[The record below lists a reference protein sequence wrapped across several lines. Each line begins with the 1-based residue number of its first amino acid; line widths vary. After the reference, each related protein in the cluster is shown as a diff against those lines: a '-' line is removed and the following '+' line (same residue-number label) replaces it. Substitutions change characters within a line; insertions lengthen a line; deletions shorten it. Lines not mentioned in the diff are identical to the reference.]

1 MRTNQTNS
9 SDLMSKISIYNF
21 NANKLNK
28 PVFISASIVIAIL
41 VLVTVLFPTLM
52 QQFFTDLQKNV
63 IDTAGWFYVLSVAG
77 IFVAVV
83 YLCVSRHGAIKLGPD
98 HAQADY
104 TQLTWLAMLFSAGMG
119 IGLMFFGVAEPVM
132 HYVAPPTADPNS
144 IAATREA
151 LKMTFFHWGLHGWA
165 IYAVVAL
172 ILAYFSFRHN
182 LPLTLRSAFHPL
194 IGDKIYTWRGDII
207 DAFAVISTI
216 FGVTTSLGFG
226 VMQINSGLNYLFDV
240 EVSQTVQLLIVVFII
255 ALALIS
261 VCSGLDKGIKR
272 LSQINMIMA
281 VGLLMFVLIA
291 GPSLFLLQALVQNTG
306 AYLSDL
312 VHNTFNLFAYQK
324 TDWLGGWT
332 IFYWAWWL
340 SWSPF
345 VGMFIARISRGR
357 TIREFLIGVLF
368 IPSGFTFAW
377 MTFFGNS
384 AIDLI
389 HVHGVTDLADA
400 VAKDSSIAL
409 FAFLELLPFSQVVSF
424 IALVMVIIFFVTS
437 CDSGA
442 MVVDMLASYGENNTP
457 LWQRFYWTLGIGIV
471 ATILLLN
478 GGLAALQT
486 MSIVSAL
493 PFTVVLIIAIYGMF
507 TALNIESTKQQ
518 SMNLAMTQQPTGQTN
533 NWKQRLATIVHF
545 PSKSVVLTF
554 LSRNVAPAIK
564 QVADELNTNQIA
576 TEVII
581 ESERVI
587 LTVSHV
593 DQPDFIY
600 AVRART
606 HIQPD
611 LLEDANEEDD
621 EQMYYR
627 AEVHLAEGGQD
638 YDIMSWPEAAIINDV
653 VEQYQKHVHFLHLLK

>member
-1 MRTNQTNS
+1 MIKVSKNS
-9 SDLMSKISIYNF
+9 F
-21 NANKLNK
+21 NANKLNRG
-28 PVFISASIVIAIL
+28 VFFSASAVIFM
-41 VLVTVLFPTLM
+41 LVTITVMFPTDMEAL
-52 QQFFTDLQKNV
+52 FSNVQKTL

-77 IFVAVV
+77 ILVAVV
-83 YLCVSRHGAIKLGPD
+83 YLCVSRHGHIKLGPD

-104 TQLTWLAMLFSAGMG
+104 SQLTWLAMLFSAGMG

-132 HYVAPPTADPNS
+132 HYVAPPTADPYS
-144 IAATREA
+144 VEATREA

-207 DAFAVISTI
+207 DSFAVISTI

-226 VMQINSGLNYLFDV
+226 VMQINSGLNYLFGI
-240 EVSQTVQLLIVVFII
+240 EVSQTVQLFII
-255 ALALIS
+255 IFIICLALVS

-272 LSQINMIMA
+272 LSQLNMIMA
-281 VGLLMFVLIA
+281 VALLLFVLVA

-306 AYLSDL
+306 AYLSDI

-357 TIREFLIGVLF
+357 TIREFLIGVLL

-377 MTFFGNS
+377 MTIFGNS

-389 HVHGVTDLADA
+389 HVQGMTDLADA
-400 VAKDSSIAL
+400 VAADSSIAL
-409 FAFLELLPFSQVVSF
+409 FAFLEHLPFSQIVSF
-424 IALVMVIIFFVTS
+424 IGLVMVIIFFVTS

-442 MVVDMLASYGENNTP
+442 MVVDMLASHGENNTP
-457 LWQRFYWTLGIGIV
+457 LWQRFYWTVGIGVV

-507 TALNIESTKQQ
+507 TALSIESTKQQ
-518 SMNLAMTQQPTGQTN
+518 SMNLAVMQSPSIKSDD
-533 NWKQRLATIVHF
+533 WRQRLAIIVNF
-545 PSKSVVLTF
+545 PSKSKVLQF
-554 LSRNVAPAIK
+554 LAHNVGPALTK
-564 QVADELNTNQIA
+564 VANELNNNQIA
-576 TEVII
+576 TDVLLDDDRI
-581 ESERVI
+581 I

-611 LLEDANEEDD
+611 LLEDASDQDE

-638 YDIMSWPEAAIINDV
+638 YDIMSWPETAIINDV

>member
-1 MRTNQTNS
+1 MIKVSKNS
-9 SDLMSKISIYNF
+9 F
-21 NANKLNK
+21 NANKLNRG
-28 PVFISASIVIAIL
+28 VFFSASAVIFM
-41 VLVTVLFPTLM
+41 LVTITVMFPADMEALFSDVQKTL
-52 QQFFTDLQKNV
+52 

-77 IFVAVV
+77 ILVAVV
-83 YLCVSRHGAIKLGPD
+83 YLCVSRHGHIKLGPD

-104 TQLTWLAMLFSAGMG
+104 SQLTWLAMLFSAGMG

-132 HYVAPPTADPNS
+132 HYVAPPTADPYS
-144 IAATREA
+144 VEATREA

-207 DAFAVISTI
+207 DSFAVISTI

-226 VMQINSGLNYLFDV
+226 VMQINSGLNYLFGI
-240 EVSQTVQLLIVVFII
+240 EVSQTVQLFII
-255 ALALIS
+255 IFIICLALVS

-272 LSQINMIMA
+272 LSQLNMIMA
-281 VGLLMFVLIA
+281 VALLLFVLVA

-306 AYLSDL
+306 AYLSDI

-357 TIREFLIGVLF
+357 TIREFLIGVLL

-377 MTFFGNS
+377 MTIFGNS

-389 HVHGVTDLADA
+389 HVQGMTDLADA
-400 VAKDSSIAL
+400 VAADSSIAL
-409 FAFLELLPFSQVVSF
+409 FAFLEHLPFSQIISF
-424 IALVMVIIFFVTS
+424 IGLVMVIIFFVTS

-442 MVVDMLASYGENNTP
+442 MVVDMLASHGENNTP
-457 LWQRFYWTLGIGIV
+457 LWQRFYWTVGIGVV

-507 TALNIESTKQQ
+507 TALSIESTKQQ
-518 SMNLAMTQQPTGQTN
+518 SMNLAVMQSPSIKSDD
-533 NWKQRLATIVHF
+533 WRQRLAIIVNF
-545 PSKSVVLTF
+545 PSKSKVLQF
-554 LSRNVAPAIK
+554 LAHNVGPALTK
-564 QVADELNTNQIA
+564 VANELNNNQIA
-576 TEVII
+576 TDVLLDDDRI
-581 ESERVI
+581 I

-611 LLEDANEEDD
+611 LLEDASDQDE

-638 YDIMSWPEAAIINDV
+638 YDIMSWPETAIINDV

>member
-1 MRTNQTNS
+1 MCSNELMIKVSKNS
-9 SDLMSKISIYNF
+9 F
-21 NANKLNK
+21 NANKLNRG
-28 PVFISASIVIAIL
+28 VFFSASAVIFM
-41 VLVTVLFPTLM
+41 LVTITVMFPADMEALFSDVQKTL
-52 QQFFTDLQKNV
+52 

-77 IFVAVV
+77 ILVAVV
-83 YLCVSRHGAIKLGPD
+83 YLCVSRHGHIKLGPD

-104 TQLTWLAMLFSAGMG
+104 SQLTWLAMLFSAGMG

-132 HYVAPPTADPNS
+132 HYVAPPTADPYS
-144 IAATREA
+144 VEATREA

-207 DAFAVISTI
+207 DSFAVISTI

-226 VMQINSGLNYLFDV
+226 VMQINSGLNYLFGI
-240 EVSQTVQLLIVVFII
+240 EVSQTVQLFII
-255 ALALIS
+255 IFIICLALVS

-272 LSQINMIMA
+272 LSQLNMIMA
-281 VGLLMFVLIA
+281 VALLLFVLVA

-306 AYLSDL
+306 AYLSDI

-357 TIREFLIGVLF
+357 TIREFLIGVLL

-377 MTFFGNS
+377 MTIFGNS

-389 HVHGVTDLADA
+389 HVQGMTDLADA
-400 VAKDSSIAL
+400 VAADSSIAL
-409 FAFLELLPFSQVVSF
+409 FAFLAHLPFSQIISF
-424 IALVMVIIFFVTS
+424 IGLVMVIIFFVTS

-442 MVVDMLASYGENNTP
+442 MVVDMLASHGENNTP
-457 LWQRFYWTLGIGIV
+457 LWQRFYWTVGIGIV

-507 TALNIESTKQQ
+507 TALSIESTKQQ
-518 SMNLAMTQQPTGQTN
+518 SMNLAVMQSPSIKSDD
-533 NWKQRLATIVHF
+533 WRQRLAIIVNF
-545 PSKSVVLTF
+545 PSKSKVLQF
-554 LSRNVAPAIK
+554 LAHNVGPALTK
-564 QVADELNTNQIA
+564 VANELNNNQIA
-576 TEVII
+576 TDVLLDDDRI
-581 ESERVI
+581 I

-611 LLEDANEEDD
+611 LLEDASDQDE

-638 YDIMSWPEAAIINDV
+638 YDIMSWPETAIINDV

>member
-1 MRTNQTNS
+1 MIKVSKNS
-9 SDLMSKISIYNF
+9 F
-21 NANKLNK
+21 NANKLNRG
-28 PVFISASIVIAIL
+28 VFFSASAVIFM
-41 VLVTVLFPTLM
+41 LVTITVMFPTDMEAL
-52 QQFFTDLQKNV
+52 FSNVQKTL

-77 IFVAVV
+77 ILVAVV
-83 YLCVSRHGAIKLGPD
+83 YLCVSRHGHIKLGPD

-104 TQLTWLAMLFSAGMG
+104 SQLTWLAMLFSAGMG

-132 HYVAPPTADPNS
+132 HYVAPPTADPYS
-144 IAATREA
+144 VEATREA

-207 DAFAVISTI
+207 DSFAVISTI

-226 VMQINSGLNYLFDV
+226 VMQINSGLNYLFGI
-240 EVSQTVQLLIVVFII
+240 EVSQTVQLFILIFII
-255 ALALIS
+255 CLALVS

-272 LSQINMIMA
+272 LSQLNMIMA
-281 VGLLMFVLIA
+281 VALLVFVLVA

-306 AYLSDL
+306 AYLSDI

-357 TIREFLIGVLF
+357 TIREFLIGVLL

-377 MTFFGNS
+377 MTIFGNS

-389 HVHGVTDLADA
+389 HVQGMTDLADA
-400 VAKDSSIAL
+400 VAADSSIAL
-409 FAFLELLPFSQVVSF
+409 FAFLEHLPFSQIISF
-424 IALVMVIIFFVTS
+424 IGLVMVIIFFVTS

-442 MVVDMLASYGENNTP
+442 MVVDMLASHGENNTP
-457 LWQRFYWTLGIGIV
+457 LWQRFYWTVGIGVV

-507 TALNIESTKQQ
+507 TALSIESTKQQ
-518 SMNLAMTQQPTGQTN
+518 SMNLAVMQSPSIKSDD
-533 NWKQRLATIVHF
+533 WRQRLAIIVNF
-545 PSKSVVLTF
+545 PSKSKVLQF
-554 LSRNVAPAIK
+554 LAHNVGPALTK
-564 QVADELNTNQIA
+564 VANELNNNQIA
-576 TEVII
+576 TDVLLDDDRI
-581 ESERVI
+581 I

-611 LLEDANEEDD
+611 LLEDASDQDE

-638 YDIMSWPEAAIINDV
+638 YDIMSWPETAIINDV

>member
-1 MRTNQTNS
+1 
-9 SDLMSKISIYNF
+9 
-21 NANKLNK
+21 
-28 PVFISASIVIAIL
+28 
-41 VLVTVLFPTLM
+41 
-52 QQFFTDLQKNV
+52 
-63 IDTAGWFYVLSVAG
+63 
-77 IFVAVV
+77 
-83 YLCVSRHGAIKLGPD
+83 
-98 HAQADY
+98 
-104 TQLTWLAMLFSAGMG
+104 
-119 IGLMFFGVAEPVM
+119 
-132 HYVAPPTADPNS
+132 
-144 IAATREA
+144 
-151 LKMTFFHWGLHGWA
+151 
-165 IYAVVAL
+165 
-172 ILAYFSFRHN
+172 
-182 LPLTLRSAFHPL
+182 
-194 IGDKIYTWRGDII
+194 
-207 DAFAVISTI
+207 
-216 FGVTTSLGFG
+216 
-226 VMQINSGLNYLFDV
+226 MQINSGLNYLFGI
-240 EVSQTVQLLIVVFII
+240 EVSQTVQLFII
-255 ALALIS
+255 IFIICLALVS

-272 LSQINMIMA
+272 LSQLNMIMA
-281 VGLLMFVLIA
+281 VALLLFVLVA

-306 AYLSDL
+306 AYLSDI

-357 TIREFLIGVLF
+357 TIREFLIGVLL

-377 MTFFGNS
+377 MTIFGNS

-389 HVHGVTDLADA
+389 HVQGMTDLADA
-400 VAKDSSIAL
+400 VAADTSIAL
-409 FAFLELLPFSQVVSF
+409 FAFLAHLPFSQIISF
-424 IALVMVIIFFVTS
+424 IGLVMVIIFFVTS

-442 MVVDMLASYGENNTP
+442 MVVDMLASHGENNTP
-457 LWQRFYWTLGIGIV
+457 LWQRFYWTVGIGVV

-507 TALNIESTKQQ
+507 TALSIESTKQQ
-518 SMNLAMTQQPTGQTN
+518 SMNLAVMQSPSIKSDD
-533 NWKQRLATIVHF
+533 WRQRLAIIVNF
-545 PSKSVVLTF
+545 PSKSKVLQF
-554 LSRNVAPAIK
+554 LAHNVGPALTK
-564 QVADELNTNQIA
+564 VANELNNNQIA
-576 TEVII
+576 TDVLLDDDRI
-581 ESERVI
+581 I

-611 LLEDANEEDD
+611 LLEDASDQDE

-638 YDIMSWPEAAIINDV
+638 YDIMSWPETAIINDV

>member
-1 MRTNQTNS
+1 MI
-9 SDLMSKISIYNF
+9 KIPAINF
-21 NANKLNK
+21 NANKLN
-28 PVFISASIVIAIL
+28 PGVFVSASLVILLL
-41 VLVTVLFPTLM
+41 VGITVLFPEYMETLFSEV
-52 QQFFTDLQKNV
+52 QQTLIN
-63 IDTAGWFYVLSVAG
+63 TAGWFYVLSVAG
-77 IFVAVV
+77 ILVAVV
-83 YLCVSRHGAIKLGPD
+83 YLCASRHGHIKLGPD
-98 HAQADY
+98 HAEADY
-104 TQLTWLAMLFSAGMG
+104 SQLSWLAMLFSAGMG

-132 HYVAPPTADPNS
+132 HYVAPPTADPYS
-144 IAATREA
+144 VEATREA

-182 LPLTLRSAFHPL
+182 LPLTLRSALHPL

-240 EVSQTVQLLIVVFII
+240 EVNQNVQLMIIVFII
-255 ALALIS
+255 AMALIS

-272 LSQINMIMA
+272 LSQLNMIMA
-281 VGLLMFVLIA
+281 VGLLLFVLIA

-306 AYLSDL
+306 AYLSDI

-340 SWSPF
+340 AWSPF

-357 TIREFLIGVLF
+357 TIREFLIGVLL

-389 HVHGVTDLADA
+389 HVQGVTQLADT
-400 VAKDSSIAL
+400 VAADSSLAL
-409 FAFLELLPFSQVVSF
+409 FAFLENLPMTQVISF
-424 IALVMVIIFFVTS
+424 IGLIMVIIFFVTS

-442 MVVDMLASYGENNTP
+442 MVVDMLSSYGENNTP
-457 LWQRFYWTLGIGIV
+457 LWQRFYWTLGIGVV

-478 GGLAALQT
+478 GGLSALQT

-493 PFTVVLIIAIYGMF
+493 PFTVVLIVAIYGMF
-507 TALNIESTKQQ
+507 TALRIESTKQQ
-518 SMNLAMTQQPTGQTN
+518 SMSIGMQSPTTN
-533 NWKQRLATIVHF
+533 FGDWRERLATIVDF
-545 PSKSVVLTF
+545 PSKTKVLSF
-554 LSRNVAPAIK
+554 LVKNVAPALK
-564 QVADELNTNQIA
+564 QVSKELNNNQIA
-576 TEVII
+576 TAVTTETD
-581 ESERVI
+581 RVV

-606 HIQPD
+606 HLQPD
-611 LLEDANEEDD
+611 LLEEGCEQDEE
-621 EQMYYR
+621 QSYYR

-638 YDIMSWPEAAIINDV
+638 YDIMSWSEDCIINDV

>member
-1 MRTNQTNS
+1 MIKVSKNS
-9 SDLMSKISIYNF
+9 F
-21 NANKLNK
+21 NSNKLNRG
-28 PVFISASIVIAIL
+28 VFFSASAVIFM
-41 VLVTVLFPTLM
+41 LVTITVMFPTDMEAL
-52 QQFFTDLQKNV
+52 FSDVQKTL

-77 IFVAVV
+77 ILVAVV
-83 YLCVSRHGAIKLGPD
+83 YLCVSRHGHIKLGPD

-104 TQLTWLAMLFSAGMG
+104 SQLTWLAMLFSAGMG

-132 HYVAPPTADPNS
+132 HYVAPPTADPYS
-144 IAATREA
+144 VEATREA

-207 DAFAVISTI
+207 DSFAVISTI

-226 VMQINSGLNYLFDV
+226 VMQINSGLNYLFGI
-240 EVSQTVQLLIVVFII
+240 EVSQTVQLFII
-255 ALALIS
+255 IFIICLALVS

-272 LSQINMIMA
+272 LSQLNMIMA
-281 VGLLMFVLIA
+281 VALLLFVLVA

-306 AYLSDL
+306 AYLSDI

-357 TIREFLIGVLF
+357 TIREFLIGVLL

-377 MTFFGNS
+377 MTIFGNS

-389 HVHGVTDLADA
+389 HVQGMTDLADA
-400 VAKDSSIAL
+400 VAADSSIAL
-409 FAFLELLPFSQVVSF
+409 FAFLEHLPFSQIISF
-424 IALVMVIIFFVTS
+424 IGLVMVIIFFVTS

-442 MVVDMLASYGENNTP
+442 MVVDMLASHGENNTP
-457 LWQRFYWTLGIGIV
+457 LWQRFYWTVGIGVV

-507 TALNIESTKQQ
+507 TALSIESTKQQ
-518 SMNLAMTQQPTGQTN
+518 SMNLAVMQSPSIKSDD
-533 NWKQRLATIVHF
+533 WRQRLAIIVNF
-545 PSKSVVLTF
+545 PSKSKVLQF
-554 LSRNVAPAIK
+554 LAHNVGPALTK
-564 QVADELNTNQIA
+564 VANELNNNQIA
-576 TEVII
+576 TDVLLDDDRI
-581 ESERVI
+581 I

-611 LLEDANEEDD
+611 LLEDASDQDE

-638 YDIMSWPEAAIINDV
+638 YDIMSWPETAIINDV

>member
-1 MRTNQTNS
+1 
-9 SDLMSKISIYNF
+9 
-21 NANKLNK
+21 
-28 PVFISASIVIAIL
+28 
-41 VLVTVLFPTLM
+41 
-52 QQFFTDLQKNV
+52 
-63 IDTAGWFYVLSVAG
+63 
-77 IFVAVV
+77 
-83 YLCVSRHGAIKLGPD
+83 
-98 HAQADY
+98 
-104 TQLTWLAMLFSAGMG
+104 MLFSAGMG

-132 HYVAPPTADPNS
+132 HYVAPPTADPYS
-144 IAATREA
+144 VEATREA

-182 LPLTLRSAFHPL
+182 LPLTLRSALHPL

-240 EVSQTVQLLIVVFII
+240 EVNQSVQLMIIVFII
-255 ALALIS
+255 AMALIS

-272 LSQINMIMA
+272 LSQLNMIMA
-281 VGLLMFVLIA
+281 VGLLFFVLIA

-306 AYLSDL
+306 AYLSDI

-340 SWSPF
+340 AWSPF

-357 TIREFLIGVLF
+357 TIREFLIGVLL

-389 HVHGVTDLADA
+389 HVQGVTQLADT
-400 VAKDSSIAL
+400 VAADSSLAL
-409 FAFLELLPFSQVVSF
+409 FAFLENLPMTQVISF
-424 IALVMVIIFFVTS
+424 IGLIMVIIFFVTS

-442 MVVDMLASYGENNTP
+442 MVVDMLSSYGENNTP
-457 LWQRFYWTLGIGIV
+457 LWQRFYWTLGIGVV

-478 GGLAALQT
+478 GGLSALQT

-493 PFTVVLIIAIYGMF
+493 PFTVVLIVAIYGMF
-507 TALNIESTKQQ
+507 TALRIESTKQQ
-518 SMNLAMTQQPTGQTN
+518 SMSIGMQSPTTN
-533 NWKQRLATIVHF
+533 FGDWRERLATIVDF
-545 PSKSVVLTF
+545 PSKTKVLSF
-554 LSRNVAPAIK
+554 LVKNVAPALK
-564 QVADELNTNQIA
+564 QVSKELNNNQIA
-576 TEVII
+576 TAVTTETD
-581 ESERVI
+581 RVV

-606 HIQPD
+606 HLQPD
-611 LLEDANEEDD
+611 LLEEGCEQDEE
-621 EQMYYR
+621 QSYYR

-638 YDIMSWPEAAIINDV
+638 YDIMSWSEDCIINDV

>member
-1 MRTNQTNS
+1 MCSNELMIKVSKNS
-9 SDLMSKISIYNF
+9 F
-21 NANKLNK
+21 NANKLNRG
-28 PVFISASIVIAIL
+28 VFFSASAVIFM
-41 VLVTVLFPTLM
+41 LVTITVMFPTDMEAL
-52 QQFFTDLQKNV
+52 FSDVQKTL

-77 IFVAVV
+77 ILVAVV
-83 YLCVSRHGAIKLGPD
+83 YLCVSRHGHIKLGPD

-104 TQLTWLAMLFSAGMG
+104 SQLTWLAMLFSAGMG

-132 HYVAPPTADPNS
+132 HYVAPPTADPYS
-144 IAATREA
+144 VEATREA

-207 DAFAVISTI
+207 DSFAVISTI

-226 VMQINSGLNYLFDV
+226 VMQINSGLNYLFGI
-240 EVSQTVQLLIVVFII
+240 EVSQTVQLFII
-255 ALALIS
+255 IFIICLALVS

-272 LSQINMIMA
+272 LSQLNMIMA
-281 VGLLMFVLIA
+281 VALLLFVLVA

-306 AYLSDL
+306 AYLSDI

-357 TIREFLIGVLF
+357 TIREFLIGVLL

-377 MTFFGNS
+377 MTIFGNS

-389 HVHGVTDLADA
+389 HVQGMTDLADA
-400 VAKDSSIAL
+400 VAADSSIAL
-409 FAFLELLPFSQVVSF
+409 FAFLAHLPFSQIISF
-424 IALVMVIIFFVTS
+424 IGLVMVIIFFVTS

-442 MVVDMLASYGENNTP
+442 MVVDMLASHGENNTP
-457 LWQRFYWTLGIGIV
+457 LWQRFYWTVGIGVV

-507 TALNIESTKQQ
+507 TALSIESTKQQ
-518 SMNLAMTQQPTGQTN
+518 SMNLAVMQSPSIKSDD
-533 NWKQRLATIVHF
+533 WRQRLAIIVNF
-545 PSKSVVLTF
+545 PSKSKVLQF
-554 LSRNVAPAIK
+554 LAHNVGPALTK
-564 QVADELNTNQIA
+564 VANELNNNQIA
-576 TEVII
+576 TDVLLDDDRI
-581 ESERVI
+581 I

-611 LLEDANEEDD
+611 LLEDASDQDE

-638 YDIMSWPEAAIINDV
+638 YDIMSWPETAIINDV

>member
-1 MRTNQTNS
+1 MI
-9 SDLMSKISIYNF
+9 KIPAINF
-21 NANKLNK
+21 NANKLN
-28 PVFISASIVIAIL
+28 PGVFVSASLVILLL
-41 VLVTVLFPTLM
+41 VGITVLFPEYMETLFSEV
-52 QQFFTDLQKNV
+52 QQTLIN
-63 IDTAGWFYVLSVAG
+63 TAGWFYVLSVAG
-77 IFVAVV
+77 ILVAVV
-83 YLCVSRHGAIKLGPD
+83 YLCASRHGHIKLGPD
-98 HAQADY
+98 HAEADY
-104 TQLTWLAMLFSAGMG
+104 SQLSWLAMLFSAGMG

-132 HYVAPPTADPNS
+132 HYVAPPTADPYS
-144 IAATREA
+144 VEATREA

-182 LPLTLRSAFHPL
+182 LPLTLRSALHPL

-240 EVSQTVQLLIVVFII
+240 EVNQNVQLMIIVFII
-255 ALALIS
+255 AMALIS

-272 LSQINMIMA
+272 LSQLNMIMA
-281 VGLLMFVLIA
+281 VGLLLFVLIA

-306 AYLSDL
+306 AYLSDI

-340 SWSPF
+340 AWSPF

-357 TIREFLIGVLF
+357 TIREFLIGVLL

-389 HVHGVTDLADA
+389 HVQGVTQLADT
-400 VAKDSSIAL
+400 VAADSSLAL
-409 FAFLELLPFSQVVSF
+409 FAFLENLPMTQVISF
-424 IALVMVIIFFVTS
+424 IGLIMVIIFFVTS

-442 MVVDMLASYGENNTP
+442 MVVDMLSSYGENNTP
-457 LWQRFYWTLGIGIV
+457 LWQRFYWTLGIGVV

-478 GGLAALQT
+478 GGLSALQT

-493 PFTVVLIIAIYGMF
+493 PFTVVLIVAIYGMF
-507 TALNIESTKQQ
+507 TALRIESTKQQ
-518 SMNLAMTQQPTGQTN
+518 SMSIGMQSPTTTSGD
-533 NWKQRLATIVHF
+533 WRERLATIVDF
-545 PSKSVVLTF
+545 PSKTKVLSF
-554 LSRNVAPAIK
+554 LVKNVAPALK
-564 QVADELNTNQIA
+564 QVSKELNNNQIA
-576 TEVII
+576 TAVTTETD
-581 ESERVI
+581 RVV

-606 HIQPD
+606 HLQPD
-611 LLEDANEEDD
+611 LLEEGCEQDEE
-621 EQMYYR
+621 QSYYR

-638 YDIMSWPEAAIINDV
+638 YDIMSWSEDCIINDV

>member
-1 MRTNQTNS
+1 MIKVSKNS
-9 SDLMSKISIYNF
+9 F
-21 NANKLNK
+21 NANKLNRG
-28 PVFISASIVIAIL
+28 VFFSASAVIFM
-41 VLVTVLFPTLM
+41 LVTITVMFPADMEALFSDVQKTL
-52 QQFFTDLQKNV
+52 

-77 IFVAVV
+77 ILVAVV
-83 YLCVSRHGAIKLGPD
+83 YLCVSRHGHIKLGPD

-104 TQLTWLAMLFSAGMG
+104 SQLTWLAMLFSAGMG

-132 HYVAPPTADPNS
+132 HYVAPPTADPYS
-144 IAATREA
+144 VEATREA

-207 DAFAVISTI
+207 DSFAVISTI

-226 VMQINSGLNYLFDV
+226 VMQINSGLNYLFGI
-240 EVSQTVQLLIVVFII
+240 EVSQTVQLFII
-255 ALALIS
+255 IFIICLALVS

-272 LSQINMIMA
+272 LSQLNMIMA
-281 VGLLMFVLIA
+281 VALLLFVLVA

-306 AYLSDL
+306 AYLSDI

-357 TIREFLIGVLF
+357 TIREFLIGVLL

-377 MTFFGNS
+377 MTIFGNS

-389 HVHGVTDLADA
+389 HVQGMTDLADA
-400 VAKDSSIAL
+400 VAADTSIAL
-409 FAFLELLPFSQVVSF
+409 FAFLAHLPFSQIISF
-424 IALVMVIIFFVTS
+424 IGLVMVIIFFVTS

-442 MVVDMLASYGENNTP
+442 MVVDMLASHGENNTP
-457 LWQRFYWTLGIGIV
+457 LWQRFYWTVGIGVV

-507 TALNIESTKQQ
+507 TALSIESTKQQ
-518 SMNLAMTQQPTGQTN
+518 SMNLAVMQSPSIKSDD
-533 NWKQRLATIVHF
+533 WRQRLAIIVNF
-545 PSKSVVLTF
+545 PSKSKVLQF
-554 LSRNVAPAIK
+554 LAHNVGPALTK
-564 QVADELNTNQIA
+564 VANELNNNQIA
-576 TEVII
+576 TDVLLDDDRI
-581 ESERVI
+581 I

-611 LLEDANEEDD
+611 LLEDASDQDE

-638 YDIMSWPEAAIINDV
+638 YDIMSWPETAIINDV

>member
-1 MRTNQTNS
+1 MIKVSKNS
-9 SDLMSKISIYNF
+9 F
-21 NANKLNK
+21 NANKLNRG
-28 PVFISASIVIAIL
+28 VFFSASAVIFM
-41 VLVTVLFPTLM
+41 LVTITVMFPTDMEAL
-52 QQFFTDLQKNV
+52 FSDVQKTL

-77 IFVAVV
+77 ILVAVV
-83 YLCVSRHGAIKLGPD
+83 YLCVSRHGHIKLGPD

-104 TQLTWLAMLFSAGMG
+104 SQLTWLAMLFSAGMG

-132 HYVAPPTADPNS
+132 HYVAPPTADPYS
-144 IAATREA
+144 VEATREA

-207 DAFAVISTI
+207 DSFAVISTI

-226 VMQINSGLNYLFDV
+226 VMQINSGLNYLFGI
-240 EVSQTVQLLIVVFII
+240 EVSQTVQLFII
-255 ALALIS
+255 IFIICLALVS

-272 LSQINMIMA
+272 LSQLNMIMA
-281 VGLLMFVLIA
+281 VALLLFVLVA

-306 AYLSDL
+306 AYLSDI

-357 TIREFLIGVLF
+357 TIREFLIGVLL

-377 MTFFGNS
+377 MTIFGNS

-389 HVHGVTDLADA
+389 HVQGMTDLADA
-400 VAKDSSIAL
+400 VAADSSIAL
-409 FAFLELLPFSQVVSF
+409 FAFLAHLPFSQIISF
-424 IALVMVIIFFVTS
+424 IGLVMVIIFFVTS

-442 MVVDMLASYGENNTP
+442 MVVDMLASHGENNTP
-457 LWQRFYWTLGIGIV
+457 LWQRFYWTVGIGIV

-478 GGLAALQT
+478 SGLAALQT

-507 TALNIESTKQQ
+507 TALSIESTKQQ
-518 SMNLAMTQQPTGQTN
+518 SMNLAVMQSPSIKSDD
-533 NWKQRLATIVHF
+533 WRQRLAIIVNF
-545 PSKSVVLTF
+545 PSKSKVLQF
-554 LSRNVAPAIK
+554 LAHNVGPALTK
-564 QVADELNTNQIA
+564 VANELNNNQIA
-576 TEVII
+576 TDVLLDDDRI
-581 ESERVI
+581 I

-611 LLEDANEEDD
+611 LLEDASDQDE

-638 YDIMSWPEAAIINDV
+638 YDIMSWPETAIINDV

>member
-1 MRTNQTNS
+1 MI
-9 SDLMSKISIYNF
+9 KIPAINF
-21 NANKLNK
+21 NANKLN
-28 PVFISASIVIAIL
+28 PGVFVSASLVILLL
-41 VLVTVLFPTLM
+41 VGITVLFPEYMETLFSEV
-52 QQFFTDLQKNV
+52 QQTLIN
-63 IDTAGWFYVLSVAG
+63 TAGWFYVLSVAG
-77 IFVAVV
+77 ILVAVV
-83 YLCVSRHGAIKLGPD
+83 YLCASRHGHIKLGPD
-98 HAQADY
+98 HAEADY
-104 TQLTWLAMLFSAGMG
+104 SQLSWLAMLFSAGMG

-132 HYVAPPTADPNS
+132 HYVAPPTADPYS
-144 IAATREA
+144 VEATREA

-182 LPLTLRSAFHPL
+182 LPLTLRSALHPL

-240 EVSQTVQLLIVVFII
+240 EVNQNVQLMIIVFII
-255 ALALIS
+255 AMALIS

-272 LSQINMIMA
+272 LSQLNMIMA
-281 VGLLMFVLIA
+281 VGLLLFVLIA

-306 AYLSDL
+306 AYLSDI

-340 SWSPF
+340 AWSPF

-357 TIREFLIGVLF
+357 TIREFLIGVLL

-389 HVHGVTDLADA
+389 HVQGVTQLADT
-400 VAKDSSIAL
+400 VAADSSLAL
-409 FAFLELLPFSQVVSF
+409 FAFLENLPMTQVISF
-424 IALVMVIIFFVTS
+424 IGLIMVIIFFVTS

-442 MVVDMLASYGENNTP
+442 MVVDMLSSYGENNTP
-457 LWQRFYWTLGIGIV
+457 LWQRFYWTLGIGVV

-478 GGLAALQT
+478 GGLSALQT

-493 PFTVVLIIAIYGMF
+493 PFTVVLIVAIYGMF
-507 TALNIESTKQQ
+507 TALRIESTKQQ
-518 SMNLAMTQQPTGQTN
+518 SMSIGMQSPTTTSGD
-533 NWKQRLATIVHF
+533 WRERLATIVDF
-545 PSKSVVLTF
+545 PSKTKVLSF
-554 LSRNVAPAIK
+554 LVKNVAPALK
-564 QVADELNTNQIA
+564 QVSKELNNNQIA
-576 TEVII
+576 TAVTT
-581 ESERVI
+581 ESDRVV

-606 HIQPD
+606 HLQPD
-611 LLEDANEEDD
+611 LLEEGCEQDEE
-621 EQMYYR
+621 QSYYR

-638 YDIMSWPEAAIINDV
+638 YDIMSWSEDCIINDV

>member
-1 MRTNQTNS
+1 MIKVSKNS
-9 SDLMSKISIYNF
+9 F
-21 NANKLNK
+21 NANKLNRG
-28 PVFISASIVIAIL
+28 VFFSASAVIFM
-41 VLVTVLFPTLM
+41 LVTITVMFPTDMEAL
-52 QQFFTDLQKNV
+52 FSDVQKTL

-77 IFVAVV
+77 ILVAVV
-83 YLCVSRHGAIKLGPD
+83 YLCVSRHGHIKLGPD

-104 TQLTWLAMLFSAGMG
+104 SQLTWLAMLFSAGMG

-132 HYVAPPTADPNS
+132 HYVAPPTADPYS
-144 IAATREA
+144 VEATREA

-207 DAFAVISTI
+207 DSFAVISTI

-226 VMQINSGLNYLFDV
+226 VMQINSGLNYLFGI
-240 EVSQTVQLLIVVFII
+240 EVSQTVQLFII
-255 ALALIS
+255 IFIICLALVS

-272 LSQINMIMA
+272 LSQLNMIMA
-281 VGLLMFVLIA
+281 VALLLFVLVA

-306 AYLSDL
+306 AYLSDI

-357 TIREFLIGVLF
+357 TIREFLIGVLL

-377 MTFFGNS
+377 MTIFGNS

-389 HVHGVTDLADA
+389 HVQGMTDLADA
-400 VAKDSSIAL
+400 VAADTSIAL
-409 FAFLELLPFSQVVSF
+409 FAFLAHLPFSQIISF
-424 IALVMVIIFFVTS
+424 IGLVMVIIFFVTS

-442 MVVDMLASYGENNTP
+442 MVVDMLASHGENNTP
-457 LWQRFYWTLGIGIV
+457 LWQRFYWTVGIGVV

-507 TALNIESTKQQ
+507 TALSIESTKQQ
-518 SMNLAMTQQPTGQTN
+518 SMNLAVMQSPSIKSDD
-533 NWKQRLATIVHF
+533 WRQRLAIIVNF
-545 PSKSVVLTF
+545 PSKSKVLQF
-554 LSRNVAPAIK
+554 LAHNVGPALTK
-564 QVADELNTNQIA
+564 VANELNNNQIA
-576 TEVII
+576 TDVLLDDDRI
-581 ESERVI
+581 I

-611 LLEDANEEDD
+611 LLEDASDQDE

-638 YDIMSWPEAAIINDV
+638 YDIMSWPETAIINDV

>member
-1 MRTNQTNS
+1 MI
-9 SDLMSKISIYNF
+9 KIPTISF
-21 NANKLNK
+21 NANKLNTG
-28 PVFISASIVIAIL
+28 VFASASVVIFLL
-41 VLVTVLFPTLM
+41 VGVTILFPEYMESLFGEL
-52 QQFFTDLQKNV
+52 QQNLIN
-63 IDTAGWFYVLSVAG
+63 TAGWFYVLSVAG
-77 IFVAVV
+77 ILVAVV
-83 YLCVSRHGAIKLGPD
+83 YLCVSRHGHIKLGPD
-98 HAQADY
+98 HAEADY
-104 TQLTWLAMLFSAGMG
+104 SQLSWLAMLFSAGMG

-132 HYVAPPTADPNS
+132 HYVAPPTADPYS
-144 IAATREA
+144 VEATREA

-194 IGDKIYTWRGDII
+194 IGDKIHTWRGDII
-207 DAFAVISTI
+207 DTFAVISTI

-226 VMQINSGLNYLFDV
+226 VMQINSGLNYLFDI
-240 EVSQTVQLLIVVFII
+240 EVAQSVQLMIIVFII

-272 LSQINMIMA
+272 LSQLNMLMA
-281 VGLLMFVLIA
+281 VGLLLFVLIA
-291 GPSLFLLQALVQNTG
+291 GPSIFLLQALVQNTG
-306 AYLSDL
+306 AYLSDI

-340 SWSPF
+340 AWSPF

-389 HVHGVTDLADA
+389 HVQGVTQLADT
-400 VAKDSSIAL
+400 VATDSSLAL
-409 FAFLELLPFSQVVSF
+409 FAFLESLPFSQIVSF
-424 IALVMVIIFFVTS
+424 IGLIMVIIFFVTS

-442 MVVDMLASYGENNTP
+442 MVVDMLSSYGENNTP
-457 LWQRFYWTLGIGIV
+457 LWQRFYWTLGIGVV

-478 GGLAALQT
+478 GGLSALQT

-507 TALNIESTKQQ
+507 TALRIESTKQQ
-518 SMNLAMTQQPTGQTN
+518 SMNVAMQSPTTSSGD
-533 NWKQRLATIVHF
+533 WRQRLATIVNF
-545 PSKSVVLTF
+545 PSKSKVLLF
-554 LSRNVAPAIK
+554 LNKKVEPALK
-564 QVADELNTNQIA
+564 QVSIELNNNHIA
-576 TEVII
+576 TAITTETD
-581 ESERVI
+581 RVI

-606 HIQPD
+606 HLQPD
-611 LLEDANEEDD
+611 LLEENGEQQDEE
-621 EQMYYR
+621 QSYYR
-627 AEVHLAEGGQD
+627 AEVHLAEGGQG
-638 YDIMSWPEAAIINDV
+638 YDIMSWSEDCIINDV

>member
-1 MRTNQTNS
+1 MINISKNS
-9 SDLMSKISIYNF
+9 F
-21 NANKLNK
+21 NANKLNRG
-28 PVFISASIVIAIL
+28 VFVSASAVIFMLVAI
-41 VLVTVLFPTLM
+41 TVMFPTDMEAL
-52 QQFFTDLQKNV
+52 FSDVQKTL

-77 IFVAVV
+77 ILVAVV
-83 YLCVSRHGAIKLGPD
+83 YLCVSRHGHIKLGPD

-104 TQLTWLAMLFSAGMG
+104 SQLTWLAMLFSAGMG

-132 HYVAPPTADPNS
+132 HYVAPPTADPYS
-144 IAATREA
+144 VEATREA

-182 LPLTLRSAFHPL
+182 LPLTLRSALHPL

-207 DAFAVISTI
+207 DSFAVISTI

-226 VMQINSGLNYLFDV
+226 VMQINSGLNYLFGI
-240 EVSQTVQLLIVVFII
+240 EVSQTVQLFIVVFII
-255 ALALIS
+255 CLALVS

-272 LSQINMIMA
+272 LSQLNMIMA
-281 VGLLMFVLIA
+281 VGLLLFVLVA

-306 AYLSDL
+306 AYLSDI

-357 TIREFLIGVLF
+357 TIREFLIGVLL

-377 MTFFGNS
+377 MTIFGNS

-389 HVHGVTDLADA
+389 HVQGMTDLADA

-409 FAFLELLPFSQVVSF
+409 FAFLEHLPFSQVISF
-424 IALVMVIIFFVTS
+424 IGLVMVIIFFVTS

-442 MVVDMLASYGENNTP
+442 MVVDMLASHGENNTP
-457 LWQRFYWTLGIGIV
+457 LWQRFYWTMGIGVV

-507 TALNIESTKQQ
+507 TALSIESTKQQ
-518 SMNLAMTQQPTGQTN
+518 SMNFSVMQSPSIKTDD
-533 NWKQRLATIVHF
+533 WRQRLATIVNF
-545 PSKSVVLTF
+545 PSKSKVLQF
-554 LSRNVAPAIK
+554 LQQNVGPALT
-564 QVADELNTNQIA
+564 QVSNELNNNQIA
-576 TEVII
+576 TDVLI
-581 ESERVI
+581 EDDRII

-611 LLEDANEEDD
+611 LLEDASDQDE

-638 YDIMSWPEAAIINDV
+638 YDIMSWPETAIINDV

>member
-1 MRTNQTNS
+1 MIKIP
-9 SDLMSKISIYNF
+9 KISF
-21 NANKLNK
+21 NANKLNRS
-28 PVFISASIVIAIL
+28 VFASASLVIFLL
-41 VLVTVLFPTLM
+41 VGITVLFPEYMEALFSELQQTLI
-52 QQFFTDLQKNV
+52 N
-63 IDTAGWFYVLSVAG
+63 TAGWFYVLSVAG
-77 IFVAVV
+77 ILVAVV
-83 YLCVSRHGAIKLGPD
+83 YLCVSRHGHIKLGPD
-98 HAQADY
+98 HAEADY
-104 TQLTWLAMLFSAGMG
+104 SQLSWLAMLFSAGMG

-132 HYVAPPTADPNS
+132 HYVAPPTADPYS
-144 IAATREA
+144 VEATREA

-194 IGDKIYTWRGDII
+194 IGDKIHTWRGDII
-207 DAFAVISTI
+207 DTFAVISTI

-226 VMQINSGLNYLFDV
+226 VMQINSGLNYLFDI
-240 EVSQTVQLLIVVFII
+240 EVAQSVQLMIIVFII

-272 LSQINMIMA
+272 LSQLNMLMA
-281 VGLLMFVLIA
+281 VGLLLFVLIA
-291 GPSLFLLQALVQNTG
+291 GPSIFLLQALVQNTG
-306 AYLSDL
+306 AYLSDI

-340 SWSPF
+340 AWSPF

-389 HVHGVTDLADA
+389 HVQGVTQLADT
-400 VAKDSSIAL
+400 VAADSSLAL
-409 FAFLELLPFSQVVSF
+409 FAFLESLPFSQIVSF
-424 IALVMVIIFFVTS
+424 IGLIMVIIFFVTS

-442 MVVDMLASYGENNTP
+442 MVVDMLSSYGENNTP
-457 LWQRFYWTLGIGIV
+457 LWQRFYWTLGIGVV

-478 GGLAALQT
+478 GGLSALQT

-493 PFTVVLIIAIYGMF
+493 PFTVVLIVAIYGMF
-507 TALNIESTKQQ
+507 TALRIESTKQQ
-518 SMNLAMTQQPTGQTN
+518 SMNVAMQSPTTSSGD
-533 NWKQRLATIVHF
+533 WRQRLATIVNF
-545 PSKSVVLTF
+545 PSKSKVLLF
-554 LSRNVAPAIK
+554 LNKKVEPALK
-564 QVADELNTNQIA
+564 QVSSELNNNHIA
-576 TEVII
+576 TAITTETD
-581 ESERVI
+581 RVI

-593 DQPDFIY
+593 EQPDFIY

-606 HIQPD
+606 HLQPD
-611 LLEDANEEDD
+611 LLEENGEQQDEE
-621 EQMYYR
+621 QSYYR
-627 AEVHLAEGGQD
+627 AEVHLAEGGQG
-638 YDIMSWPEAAIINDV
+638 YDIMSWSEDCIINDV

>member
-1 MRTNQTNS
+1 MIKVSKNS
-9 SDLMSKISIYNF
+9 F
-21 NANKLNK
+21 NANKLNRG
-28 PVFISASIVIAIL
+28 VFFSASAVIFM
-41 VLVTVLFPTLM
+41 LVTITVMFPADMEALFSDVQKTL
-52 QQFFTDLQKNV
+52 

-77 IFVAVV
+77 ILVAVV
-83 YLCVSRHGAIKLGPD
+83 YLCVSRHGHIKLGPD

-104 TQLTWLAMLFSAGMG
+104 SQLTWLAMLFSAGMG

-132 HYVAPPTADPNS
+132 HYVAPPTADPYS
-144 IAATREA
+144 VEATREA

-207 DAFAVISTI
+207 DSFAVISTI

-226 VMQINSGLNYLFDV
+226 VMQINSGLNYLFGI
-240 EVSQTVQLLIVVFII
+240 EVSQTVQLFII
-255 ALALIS
+255 IFIICLALVS

-272 LSQINMIMA
+272 LSQLNMIMA
-281 VGLLMFVLIA
+281 VALLLFVLVA

-306 AYLSDL
+306 AYLSDI

-357 TIREFLIGVLF
+357 TIREFLIGVLL

-377 MTFFGNS
+377 MTIFGNS

-389 HVHGVTDLADA
+389 HVQGMTDLADA
-400 VAKDSSIAL
+400 VAADSSIAL
-409 FAFLELLPFSQVVSF
+409 FAFLAHLPFSQIISF
-424 IALVMVIIFFVTS
+424 IGLVMVIIFFVTS

-442 MVVDMLASYGENNTP
+442 MVVDMLASHGENNTP
-457 LWQRFYWTLGIGIV
+457 LWQRFYWTVGIGVV

-507 TALNIESTKQQ
+507 TALSIESTKQQ
-518 SMNLAMTQQPTGQTN
+518 SMNLAVMQSPSIKSDD
-533 NWKQRLATIVHF
+533 WRQRLAIIVNF
-545 PSKSVVLTF
+545 PSKSKVLQF
-554 LSRNVAPAIK
+554 LAHNVGPALTK
-564 QVADELNTNQIA
+564 VANELNNNQIA
-576 TEVII
+576 TDVLLDDDRI
-581 ESERVI
+581 I

-611 LLEDANEEDD
+611 LLEDASDQDE

-638 YDIMSWPEAAIINDV
+638 YDIMSWPETAIINDV

>member
-1 MRTNQTNS
+1 MCSNELMIKVSKNS
-9 SDLMSKISIYNF
+9 F
-21 NANKLNK
+21 NANKLNRG
-28 PVFISASIVIAIL
+28 VFFSASAVIFMLVAI
-41 VLVTVLFPTLM
+41 TVMFPTEMEAL
-52 QQFFTDLQKNV
+52 FSDVQKTL

-77 IFVAVV
+77 ILVAVV
-83 YLCVSRHGAIKLGPD
+83 YLCVSRHGHIKLGPD

-104 TQLTWLAMLFSAGMG
+104 SQLTWLAMLFSAGMG

-132 HYVAPPTADPNS
+132 HYVAPPTADPYS
-144 IAATREA
+144 IEATREA

-207 DAFAVISTI
+207 DSFAVISTI

-226 VMQINSGLNYLFDV
+226 VMQINSGLNYLFGI
-240 EVSQTVQLLIVVFII
+240 EVSQTVQLSIITFII
-255 ALALIS
+255 CLALVS

-272 LSQINMIMA
+272 LSQLNMIMA
-281 VGLLMFVLIA
+281 VALLLFVLVA

-306 AYLSDL
+306 AYLSDI

-357 TIREFLIGVLF
+357 TIREFLIGVLL

-377 MTFFGNS
+377 MTIFGNS

-389 HVHGVTDLADA
+389 HVQGMTDLADA
-400 VAKDSSIAL
+400 VAADSSIAL
-409 FAFLELLPFSQVVSF
+409 FAFLEHLPFSQIISF
-424 IALVMVIIFFVTS
+424 IGLVMVIIFFVTS

-442 MVVDMLASYGENNTP
+442 MVVDMLASHGENNTP
-457 LWQRFYWTLGIGIV
+457 LWQRFYWTVGIGVV

-507 TALNIESTKQQ
+507 TALSIESTKQQ
-518 SMNLAMTQQPTGQTN
+518 SMNVAVMQSPSIKSDD
-533 NWKQRLATIVHF
+533 WRQRLAIIVNF
-545 PSKSVVLTF
+545 PSKSKVLQF
-554 LSRNVAPAIK
+554 LAHNVGPALTK
-564 QVADELNTNQIA
+564 VANELNNNQIA
-576 TEVII
+576 TDVLLDDDRI
-581 ESERVI
+581 I

-611 LLEDANEEDD
+611 LLEDASDQDE

-638 YDIMSWPEAAIINDV
+638 YDIMSWPETAIINDV

>member
-1 MRTNQTNS
+1 MCSNELMIKVSKNS
-9 SDLMSKISIYNF
+9 F
-21 NANKLNK
+21 NANKLNRG
-28 PVFISASIVIAIL
+28 VFFSASAVIFM
-41 VLVTVLFPTLM
+41 LVTITVMFPADMEALFSDVQKTL
-52 QQFFTDLQKNV
+52 

-77 IFVAVV
+77 ILVAVV
-83 YLCVSRHGAIKLGPD
+83 YLCVSRHGHIKLGPD

-104 TQLTWLAMLFSAGMG
+104 SQLTWLAMLFSAGMG

-132 HYVAPPTADPNS
+132 HYVAPPTADPYS
-144 IAATREA
+144 VEATREA

-207 DAFAVISTI
+207 DSFAVISTI

-226 VMQINSGLNYLFDV
+226 VMQINSGLNYLFGI
-240 EVSQTVQLLIVVFII
+240 EVSQTVQLFII
-255 ALALIS
+255 IFIICLALVS

-272 LSQINMIMA
+272 LSQLNMIMA
-281 VGLLMFVLIA
+281 VALLLFVLVA

-306 AYLSDL
+306 AYLSDI

-357 TIREFLIGVLF
+357 TIREFLIGVLL

-377 MTFFGNS
+377 MTIFGNS

-389 HVHGVTDLADA
+389 HVQGMTDLADA
-400 VAKDSSIAL
+400 VAADTSIAL
-409 FAFLELLPFSQVVSF
+409 FAFLAHLPFSQIISF
-424 IALVMVIIFFVTS
+424 IGLVMVIIFFVTS

-442 MVVDMLASYGENNTP
+442 MVVDMLASHGENNTP
-457 LWQRFYWTLGIGIV
+457 LWQRFYWTVGIGVV

-507 TALNIESTKQQ
+507 TALSIELTKQQ
-518 SMNLAMTQQPTGQTN
+518 SMNLAVMQSPSIKSDD
-533 NWKQRLATIVHF
+533 WRQRLAIIVNF
-545 PSKSVVLTF
+545 PSKSKVLQF
-554 LSRNVAPAIK
+554 LAHNVGPALTK
-564 QVADELNTNQIA
+564 VANELNNNQIA
-576 TEVII
+576 TDVLLDDDRI
-581 ESERVI
+581 I

-611 LLEDANEEDD
+611 LLEDASDQDE

-638 YDIMSWPEAAIINDV
+638 YDIMSWPETAIINDV

>member
-1 MRTNQTNS
+1 M
-9 SDLMSKISIYNF
+9 F
-21 NANKLNK
+21 
-28 PVFISASIVIAIL
+28 VSASLVILLL
-41 VLVTVLFPTLM
+41 VGITVLFPEYMETLFSEV
-52 QQFFTDLQKNV
+52 QQTLIN
-63 IDTAGWFYVLSVAG
+63 TAGWFYVLSVAG
-77 IFVAVV
+77 ILVAVV
-83 YLCVSRHGAIKLGPD
+83 YLCASRHGHIKLGPD
-98 HAQADY
+98 HAEADY
-104 TQLTWLAMLFSAGMG
+104 SQLSWLAMLFSAGMG

-132 HYVAPPTADPNS
+132 HYVAPPTADPYS
-144 IAATREA
+144 VEATREA

-182 LPLTLRSAFHPL
+182 LPLTLRSALHPL

-240 EVSQTVQLLIVVFII
+240 EVNQSVQLMIIVFII
-255 ALALIS
+255 AMALIS

-272 LSQINMIMA
+272 LSQLNMIMA
-281 VGLLMFVLIA
+281 VGLLLFVLIA

-306 AYLSDL
+306 AYLSDI

-340 SWSPF
+340 AWSPF

-357 TIREFLIGVLF
+357 TIREFLIGVLL

-389 HVHGVTDLADA
+389 HVQGVTQLADT
-400 VAKDSSIAL
+400 VAADSSLAL
-409 FAFLELLPFSQVVSF
+409 FAFLENLPMTQVISF
-424 IALVMVIIFFVTS
+424 IGLIMVIIFFVTS

-442 MVVDMLASYGENNTP
+442 MVVDMLSSYGENNTP
-457 LWQRFYWTLGIGIV
+457 LWQRFYWTLGIGVV

-478 GGLAALQT
+478 GGLSALQT

-493 PFTVVLIIAIYGMF
+493 PFTVVLIVAIYGMF
-507 TALNIESTKQQ
+507 TALRIESTKQQ
-518 SMNLAMTQQPTGQTN
+518 SMSIGMQSPTTN
-533 NWKQRLATIVHF
+533 FGDWRERLATIVDF
-545 PSKSVVLTF
+545 PSKTKVLSF
-554 LSRNVAPAIK
+554 LVKNVAPALK
-564 QVADELNTNQIA
+564 QVSKELNNNQIA
-576 TEVII
+576 TAVTTETD
-581 ESERVI
+581 RVV

-606 HIQPD
+606 HLQPD
-611 LLEDANEEDD
+611 LLEEGCEQDEE
-621 EQMYYR
+621 QSYYR

-638 YDIMSWPEAAIINDV
+638 YDIMSWSEDCIINDV

>member
-1 MRTNQTNS
+1 MINISKNS
-9 SDLMSKISIYNF
+9 F
-21 NANKLNK
+21 NANKLNRG
-28 PVFISASIVIAIL
+28 VFVSASAVIFMLVAI
-41 VLVTVLFPTLM
+41 TVMFPADMEALFSDVQKTL
-52 QQFFTDLQKNV
+52 

-77 IFVAVV
+77 ILVAVV
-83 YLCVSRHGAIKLGPD
+83 YLCVSRHGHIKLGPD

-104 TQLTWLAMLFSAGMG
+104 SQLTWLAMLFSAGMG

-132 HYVAPPTADPNS
+132 HYVAPPTADPYS
-144 IAATREA
+144 VEATRES

-182 LPLTLRSAFHPL
+182 LPLTLRSALHPL

-207 DAFAVISTI
+207 DSFAVISTI

-226 VMQINSGLNYLFDV
+226 VMQVNSGLNYLFGI
-240 EVSQTVQLLIVVFII
+240 EVSQTVQLFIVVFII
-255 ALALIS
+255 CLALVS

-272 LSQINMIMA
+272 LSQLNMMMA
-281 VGLLMFVLIA
+281 VALLLFVLVA

-306 AYLSDL
+306 AYLSDI

-357 TIREFLIGVLF
+357 TIREFLIGVLL

-377 MTFFGNS
+377 MTIFGNS

-389 HVHGVTDLADA
+389 HVQGMTDLADA

-409 FAFLELLPFSQVVSF
+409 FAFLEHLPFSQVISF
-424 IALVMVIIFFVTS
+424 IGLVMVIIFFVTS

-442 MVVDMLASYGENNTP
+442 MVVDMLASHGENNTP
-457 LWQRFYWTLGIGIV
+457 LWQRFYWTVGIGVV

-493 PFTVVLIIAIYGMF
+493 PFTVVLIIAIYGIF
-507 TALNIESTKQQ
+507 TALSIESTKQQ
-518 SMNLAMTQQPTGQTN
+518 SMNLSVMQSPSIKTDD
-533 NWKQRLATIVHF
+533 WRQRLATIVNF
-545 PSKSVVLTF
+545 PSKSKVLQF
-554 LSRNVAPAIK
+554 LQQNVGPALT
-564 QVADELNTNQIA
+564 QVSNELNSNQIA
-576 TEVII
+576 TNVLI
-581 ESERVI
+581 EDDRII

-593 DQPDFIY
+593 EQPDFIY

-611 LLEDANEEDD
+611 LLEDASDQDE

-638 YDIMSWPEAAIINDV
+638 YDIMSWPETAIINDV

>member
-1 MRTNQTNS
+1 MCSNELMIKVSKNS
-9 SDLMSKISIYNF
+9 F
-21 NANKLNK
+21 NANKLNRG
-28 PVFISASIVIAIL
+28 VFFSASAVIFM
-41 VLVTVLFPTLM
+41 LVTITVMFPTDMEAL
-52 QQFFTDLQKNV
+52 FSDVQKTL

-77 IFVAVV
+77 ILVAVV
-83 YLCVSRHGAIKLGPD
+83 YLCVSRHGHIKLGPD

-104 TQLTWLAMLFSAGMG
+104 SQLTWLAMLFSAGMG

-132 HYVAPPTADPNS
+132 HYVAPPTADPYS
-144 IAATREA
+144 VEATREA

-207 DAFAVISTI
+207 DSFAVISTI

-226 VMQINSGLNYLFDV
+226 VMQINSGLNYLFGI
-240 EVSQTVQLLIVVFII
+240 EVSQTVQLFII
-255 ALALIS
+255 IFIICLALVS

-272 LSQINMIMA
+272 LSQLNMIMA
-281 VGLLMFVLIA
+281 VALLLFVLVA

-306 AYLSDL
+306 AYLSDI

-357 TIREFLIGVLF
+357 TIREFLIGVLL

-377 MTFFGNS
+377 MTIFGNS

-389 HVHGVTDLADA
+389 HVQGMTDLADA
-400 VAKDSSIAL
+400 VAADTSIAL
-409 FAFLELLPFSQVVSF
+409 FAFLAHLPFSQIISF
-424 IALVMVIIFFVTS
+424 IGLVMVIIFFVTS

-442 MVVDMLASYGENNTP
+442 MVVDMLASHGENNTP
-457 LWQRFYWTLGIGIV
+457 LWQRFYWTVGIGIV

-507 TALNIESTKQQ
+507 TALSIESTKQQ
-518 SMNLAMTQQPTGQTN
+518 SMNLAVMQSPSIKSDD
-533 NWKQRLATIVHF
+533 WRQRLAIIVNF
-545 PSKSVVLTF
+545 PSKSKVLQF
-554 LSRNVAPAIK
+554 LAHNVGPALTK
-564 QVADELNTNQIA
+564 VANELNNNQIA
-576 TEVII
+576 TDVLLDDDRI
-581 ESERVI
+581 I

-611 LLEDANEEDD
+611 LLEDASDQDE

-638 YDIMSWPEAAIINDV
+638 YDIMSWPETAIINDV

>member
-1 MRTNQTNS
+1 MCSNELMIKVSKNS
-9 SDLMSKISIYNF
+9 F
-21 NANKLNK
+21 NANKLNRG
-28 PVFISASIVIAIL
+28 VFFSASAVIFM
-41 VLVTVLFPTLM
+41 LVTITVMFPTDMEAL
-52 QQFFTDLQKNV
+52 FSDVQKTL

-77 IFVAVV
+77 ILVAVV
-83 YLCVSRHGAIKLGPD
+83 YLCVSRHGHIKLGPD

-104 TQLTWLAMLFSAGMG
+104 SQLTWLAMLFSAGMG

-132 HYVAPPTADPNS
+132 HYVAPPTADPYS
-144 IAATREA
+144 VEATREA

-207 DAFAVISTI
+207 DSFAVISTI

-226 VMQINSGLNYLFDV
+226 VMQINSGLNYLFGI
-240 EVSQTVQLLIVVFII
+240 EVSQTVQLFII
-255 ALALIS
+255 IFIICLALVS

-272 LSQINMIMA
+272 LSQLNMIMA
-281 VGLLMFVLIA
+281 VALLLFVLVA

-306 AYLSDL
+306 AYLSDI

-357 TIREFLIGVLF
+357 TIREFLIGVLL

-377 MTFFGNS
+377 MTIFGNS

-389 HVHGVTDLADA
+389 HVQGMTDLADA
-400 VAKDSSIAL
+400 VAADSSIAL
-409 FAFLELLPFSQVVSF
+409 FAFLAHLPFSQIISF
-424 IALVMVIIFFVTS
+424 IGLVMVIIFFVTS

-442 MVVDMLASYGENNTP
+442 MVVDMLASHGENNTP
-457 LWQRFYWTLGIGIV
+457 LWQRFYWTVGIGIV

-478 GGLAALQT
+478 SGLAALQT

-507 TALNIESTKQQ
+507 TALSIESTKQQ
-518 SMNLAMTQQPTGQTN
+518 SMNLAVMQSPSIKSDD
-533 NWKQRLATIVHF
+533 WRQRLAIIVNF
-545 PSKSVVLTF
+545 PSKSKVLQF
-554 LSRNVAPAIK
+554 LAHTVGPALTKVAN
-564 QVADELNTNQIA
+564 ELNNNQIA
-576 TEVII
+576 TDVLLDDDRI
-581 ESERVI
+581 I

-611 LLEDANEEDD
+611 LLEDASDQDE

-638 YDIMSWPEAAIINDV
+638 YDIMSWPETAIINDV

>member
-1 MRTNQTNS
+1 MCSNELMIKVSKNS
-9 SDLMSKISIYNF
+9 F
-21 NANKLNK
+21 NANKLNRG
-28 PVFISASIVIAIL
+28 VFFSASAVIFM
-41 VLVTVLFPTLM
+41 LVTITVMFPTDMEAL
-52 QQFFTDLQKNV
+52 FSDVQKTL

-77 IFVAVV
+77 ILVAVV
-83 YLCVSRHGAIKLGPD
+83 YLCVSRHGHIKLGPD

-104 TQLTWLAMLFSAGMG
+104 SQLTWLAMLFSAGMG

-132 HYVAPPTADPNS
+132 HYVAPPTADPYS
-144 IAATREA
+144 VEATREA

-207 DAFAVISTI
+207 DSFAVISTI

-226 VMQINSGLNYLFDV
+226 VMQINSGLNYLFGI
-240 EVSQTVQLLIVVFII
+240 EVSQTVQLFII
-255 ALALIS
+255 IFIICLALLS

-272 LSQINMIMA
+272 LSQLNMIMA
-281 VGLLMFVLIA
+281 VALLLFVLVA

-306 AYLSDL
+306 AYLSDI

-357 TIREFLIGVLF
+357 TIREFLIGVLL

-377 MTFFGNS
+377 MTIFGNS

-389 HVHGVTDLADA
+389 HVQGMTDLADA
-400 VAKDSSIAL
+400 VAADSSIAL
-409 FAFLELLPFSQVVSF
+409 FAFLAHLPFSQIISF
-424 IALVMVIIFFVTS
+424 IGLVMVIIFFVTS

-442 MVVDMLASYGENNTP
+442 MVVDMLASHGENNTP
-457 LWQRFYWTLGIGIV
+457 LWQRFYWTVGIGIV

-507 TALNIESTKQQ
+507 TALSIESTKQQ
-518 SMNLAMTQQPTGQTN
+518 SMNLAVMQSPSIKSDD
-533 NWKQRLATIVHF
+533 WRQRLAIIVNF
-545 PSKSVVLTF
+545 PSKSKVLQF
-554 LSRNVAPAIK
+554 LAHNVGPALTK
-564 QVADELNTNQIA
+564 VANELNNNQIA
-576 TEVII
+576 TDVLLDDDRI
-581 ESERVI
+581 I

-611 LLEDANEEDD
+611 LLEDASDQDE

-638 YDIMSWPEAAIINDV
+638 YDIMSWPETAIINDV

>member
-1 MRTNQTNS
+1 MINISKNS
-9 SDLMSKISIYNF
+9 F
-21 NANKLNK
+21 NANKLNRG
-28 PVFISASIVIAIL
+28 VFVSASAVIFMLVAI
-41 VLVTVLFPTLM
+41 TVMFPTDMEAL
-52 QQFFTDLQKNV
+52 FSDVQKTL

-77 IFVAVV
+77 ILVAVV
-83 YLCVSRHGAIKLGPD
+83 YLCVSRHGHIKLGPD

-104 TQLTWLAMLFSAGMG
+104 SQLTWLAMLFSAGMG

-132 HYVAPPTADPNS
+132 HYVAPPTADPYS
-144 IAATREA
+144 VEATREA

-182 LPLTLRSAFHPL
+182 LPLTLRSALHPL
-194 IGDKIYTWRGDII
+194 IGEKIYTWRGDII
-207 DAFAVISTI
+207 DSFAVISTI

-226 VMQINSGLNYLFDV
+226 VMQINSGLNYLFGI
-240 EVSQTVQLLIVVFII
+240 EVSQTVQLFIVVFII
-255 ALALIS
+255 CLALVS

-272 LSQINMIMA
+272 LSQLNMIMA
-281 VGLLMFVLIA
+281 VGLLLFVLVA

-306 AYLSDL
+306 AYLSDI

-357 TIREFLIGVLF
+357 TIREFLIGVLL

-377 MTFFGNS
+377 MTIFGNS

-389 HVHGVTDLADA
+389 HVQGMTDLADA

-409 FAFLELLPFSQVVSF
+409 FAFLEHLPLSQVISF
-424 IALVMVIIFFVTS
+424 IGLVMVIIFFVTS

-442 MVVDMLASYGENNTP
+442 MVVDMLASHGENNTP
-457 LWQRFYWTLGIGIV
+457 LWQRFYWTVGIGVV

-507 TALNIESTKQQ
+507 TALSIESTKQQ
-518 SMNLAMTQQPTGQTN
+518 SMNLSVMQSPSIKTDD
-533 NWKQRLATIVHF
+533 WRQRLATIVNF
-545 PSKSVVLTF
+545 PSKSKVLQF
-554 LSRNVAPAIK
+554 LQQNVGPALT
-564 QVADELNTNQIA
+564 QVSNELNNNQIA
-576 TEVII
+576 TDVLI
-581 ESERVI
+581 EDDRII

-611 LLEDANEEDD
+611 LLEDASDQDE

-638 YDIMSWPEAAIINDV
+638 YDIMSWPETAIINDV

>member
-1 MRTNQTNS
+1 MI
-9 SDLMSKISIYNF
+9 KIPTISF
-21 NANKLNK
+21 NANKLNTG
-28 PVFISASIVIAIL
+28 VFASASVVIFLL
-41 VLVTVLFPTLM
+41 VGVTVLFPEYMEALFGELQQTLI
-52 QQFFTDLQKNV
+52 N
-63 IDTAGWFYVLSVAG
+63 TAGWFYVLSVAG
-77 IFVAVV
+77 ILVAVV
-83 YLCVSRHGAIKLGPD
+83 YLCVSRHGHIKLGPD
-98 HAQADY
+98 HAEADY
-104 TQLTWLAMLFSAGMG
+104 SQLSWLAMLFSAGMG

-132 HYVAPPTADPNS
+132 HYVAPPTADPYS
-144 IAATREA
+144 VEATREA

-194 IGDKIYTWRGDII
+194 IGDKIHTWRGDII
-207 DAFAVISTI
+207 DTFAVISTV

-226 VMQINSGLNYLFDV
+226 VMQINSGLNYLFDI
-240 EVSQTVQLLIVVFII
+240 EVAQSVQLMIIVFII

-272 LSQINMIMA
+272 LSQLNMLMA
-281 VGLLMFVLIA
+281 VGLLLFVLIA
-291 GPSLFLLQALVQNTG
+291 GPSIFLLQALVQNTG
-306 AYLSDL
+306 AYLSDI

-340 SWSPF
+340 AWSPF

-389 HVHGVTDLADA
+389 HVQGVTQLADT
-400 VAKDSSIAL
+400 VATDSSLAL
-409 FAFLELLPFSQVVSF
+409 FAFLESLPFSQIVSF
-424 IALVMVIIFFVTS
+424 IGLIMVIIFFVTS

-442 MVVDMLASYGENNTP
+442 MVVDMLSSYGENNTP
-457 LWQRFYWTLGIGIV
+457 LWQRFYWTLGIGVV
-471 ATILLLN
+471 ATVLLLN
-478 GGLAALQT
+478 GGLSALQT

-493 PFTVVLIIAIYGMF
+493 PFTVVLIVAIYGMF
-507 TALNIESTKQQ
+507 TALRIESTKQQ
-518 SMNLAMTQQPTGQTN
+518 SMNVAMQSPTTSSGD
-533 NWKQRLATIVHF
+533 WRQRLATIVNF
-545 PSKSVVLTF
+545 PSKSKVLLF
-554 LSRNVAPAIK
+554 LNKKVEPALK
-564 QVADELNTNQIA
+564 QVSIELNNNQIA
-576 TEVII
+576 TAITTETD
-581 ESERVI
+581 RVI

-606 HIQPD
+606 HLQPD
-611 LLEDANEEDD
+611 LLEENGEQQDEE
-621 EQMYYR
+621 QSYYR
-627 AEVHLAEGGQD
+627 AEVHLAEGGQG
-638 YDIMSWPEAAIINDV
+638 YDIMSWSEDCIINDV

>member
-1 MRTNQTNS
+1 MIKVSKNS
-9 SDLMSKISIYNF
+9 F
-21 NANKLNK
+21 NANKLNRG
-28 PVFISASIVIAIL
+28 VFFSASAVIFM
-41 VLVTVLFPTLM
+41 LVTITVMFPTDMEAL
-52 QQFFTDLQKNV
+52 FSNVQKTL

-77 IFVAVV
+77 ILVAVV
-83 YLCVSRHGAIKLGPD
+83 YLCVSRHGHIKLGPD

-104 TQLTWLAMLFSAGMG
+104 SQLTWLAMLFSAGMG

-132 HYVAPPTADPNS
+132 HYVAPPTADPYS
-144 IAATREA
+144 VEATREA

-207 DAFAVISTI
+207 DSFAVISTI

-226 VMQINSGLNYLFDV
+226 VMQINSGLNYLFGI
-240 EVSQTVQLLIVVFII
+240 EVSQTVQLFII
-255 ALALIS
+255 IFIICLALVS

-272 LSQINMIMA
+272 LSQLNMIMA
-281 VGLLMFVLIA
+281 VALLVFVLVA

-306 AYLSDL
+306 AYLSDI

-357 TIREFLIGVLF
+357 TIREFLIGVLL

-377 MTFFGNS
+377 MTIFGNS

-389 HVHGVTDLADA
+389 HVQGMTDLADA
-400 VAKDSSIAL
+400 VAADSSIAL
-409 FAFLELLPFSQVVSF
+409 FAFLEHLPFSQIISF
-424 IALVMVIIFFVTS
+424 IGLVMVIIFFVTS

-442 MVVDMLASYGENNTP
+442 MVVDMLASHGENNTP
-457 LWQRFYWTLGIGIV
+457 LWQRFYWTVGIGVV

-507 TALNIESTKQQ
+507 TALSIESTKQQ
-518 SMNLAMTQQPTGQTN
+518 SMNLAVMQSPSIKSDD
-533 NWKQRLATIVHF
+533 WRQRLAIIVNF
-545 PSKSVVLTF
+545 PSKSKVLQF
-554 LSRNVAPAIK
+554 LAHNVGPALTK
-564 QVADELNTNQIA
+564 VANELNNNQIA
-576 TEVII
+576 TDVLLDDDRI
-581 ESERVI
+581 I

-611 LLEDANEEDD
+611 LLEDASDQDE

-638 YDIMSWPEAAIINDV
+638 YDIMSWPETAIINDV

>member
-1 MRTNQTNS
+1 MI
-9 SDLMSKISIYNF
+9 KIPAINF
-21 NANKLNK
+21 NANKLN
-28 PVFISASIVIAIL
+28 PGVFVSASLVILLL
-41 VLVTVLFPTLM
+41 VGITVLFPEYMETLFSEV
-52 QQFFTDLQKNV
+52 QQTLIN
-63 IDTAGWFYVLSVAG
+63 TAGWFYVLSVAG
-77 IFVAVV
+77 ILVAVV
-83 YLCVSRHGAIKLGPD
+83 YLCASRHGHIKLGPD
-98 HAQADY
+98 HAEADY
-104 TQLTWLAMLFSAGMG
+104 SQLSWLAMLFSAGMG

-132 HYVAPPTADPNS
+132 HYVAPPTADPYS
-144 IAATREA
+144 VEATREA

-182 LPLTLRSAFHPL
+182 LPLTLRSALHPL

-240 EVSQTVQLLIVVFII
+240 EVNQNVQLMIIVFII
-255 ALALIS
+255 AMALIS

-272 LSQINMIMA
+272 LSQLNMIMA
-281 VGLLMFVLIA
+281 VGLLLFVLIA

-306 AYLSDL
+306 AYLSDI

-340 SWSPF
+340 AWSPF

-357 TIREFLIGVLF
+357 TIREFLIGVLL

-389 HVHGVTDLADA
+389 HVQGVTQLADT
-400 VAKDSSIAL
+400 VAADSSLAL
-409 FAFLELLPFSQVVSF
+409 FAFLENLPMTQVISF
-424 IALVMVIIFFVTS
+424 IGLIMVIIFFVTS

-442 MVVDMLASYGENNTP
+442 MVVDMLSSYGENNTP
-457 LWQRFYWTLGIGIV
+457 LWQRFYWTLGIGVV

-478 GGLAALQT
+478 GGLSALQT

-493 PFTVVLIIAIYGMF
+493 PFTVVLIVAIYGMF
-507 TALNIESTKQQ
+507 TALRIESTKQQ
-518 SMNLAMTQQPTGQTN
+518 SMSIGMQSPTTN
-533 NWKQRLATIVHF
+533 SGDWRERLATIVDF
-545 PSKSVVLTF
+545 PSKTKVLSF
-554 LSRNVAPAIK
+554 LVKNVAPALK
-564 QVADELNTNQIA
+564 QVSKELNNNQIA
-576 TEVII
+576 TAVTT
-581 ESERVI
+581 ESDRVV

-606 HIQPD
+606 HLQPD
-611 LLEDANEEDD
+611 LLEEGCEQDEE
-621 EQMYYR
+621 QSYYR

-638 YDIMSWPEAAIINDV
+638 YDIMSWSEDCIINDV

>member
-1 MRTNQTNS
+1 MI
-9 SDLMSKISIYNF
+9 KIPTISF
-21 NANKLNK
+21 NANKLNRS
-28 PVFISASIVIAIL
+28 VFASASLVIFLL
-41 VLVTVLFPTLM
+41 VGITVLFPEYMEALFSELQQTLI
-52 QQFFTDLQKNV
+52 N
-63 IDTAGWFYVLSVAG
+63 TAGWFYVLSVAG
-77 IFVAVV
+77 ILVAVV
-83 YLCVSRHGAIKLGPD
+83 YLCVSRHGHIKLGPD
-98 HAQADY
+98 HAEADY
-104 TQLTWLAMLFSAGMG
+104 SQLSWLAMLFSAGMG

-132 HYVAPPTADPNS
+132 HYVAPPTADPYS
-144 IAATREA
+144 VEATREA

-194 IGDKIYTWRGDII
+194 IGDKIHTWRGDII
-207 DAFAVISTI
+207 DTFAVISTI

-226 VMQINSGLNYLFDV
+226 VMQINSGLNYLFDI
-240 EVSQTVQLLIVVFII
+240 EVAQSVQLMIIVFII

-272 LSQINMIMA
+272 LSQLNMLMA
-281 VGLLMFVLIA
+281 VGLLLFVLIA
-291 GPSLFLLQALVQNTG
+291 GPSIFLLQALVQNTG
-306 AYLSDL
+306 AYLSDI

-340 SWSPF
+340 AWSPF

-384 AIDLI
+384 AIELI
-389 HVHGVTDLADA
+389 HVQGVTQLADT
-400 VAKDSSIAL
+400 VAADSSLAL
-409 FAFLELLPFSQVVSF
+409 FAFLESLPFSQIVSF
-424 IALVMVIIFFVTS
+424 IGLIMVIIFFVTS

-442 MVVDMLASYGENNTP
+442 MVVDMLSSYGENNTP
-457 LWQRFYWTLGIGIV
+457 LWQRFYWTLGIGVV

-478 GGLAALQT
+478 GGLSALQT

-493 PFTVVLIIAIYGMF
+493 PFTVVLIVAIYGMF
-507 TALNIESTKQQ
+507 TALRIESTKQL
-518 SMNLAMTQQPTGQTN
+518 SMNVAMQSPTTSSGD
-533 NWKQRLATIVHF
+533 WRQRLATIVNF
-545 PSKSVVLTF
+545 PSKSKVLLF
-554 LSRNVAPAIK
+554 LNKKVEPALK
-564 QVADELNTNQIA
+564 QVSSELNNNHIA
-576 TEVII
+576 TAITTETD
-581 ESERVI
+581 RVI

-593 DQPDFIY
+593 EQPDFIY

-606 HIQPD
+606 HLQPD
-611 LLEDANEEDD
+611 LLEENGEQQDEE
-621 EQMYYR
+621 QSYYR
-627 AEVHLAEGGQD
+627 AEVHLAEGGQG
-638 YDIMSWPEAAIINDV
+638 YDIMSWSEDCIINDV

>member
-1 MRTNQTNS
+1 MCSNELMIKVSKNS
-9 SDLMSKISIYNF
+9 F
-21 NANKLNK
+21 NANKLNRG
-28 PVFISASIVIAIL
+28 VFFSASAVIFM
-41 VLVTVLFPTLM
+41 LVTITVMFPTDMEAL
-52 QQFFTDLQKNV
+52 FSDVQKTL

-77 IFVAVV
+77 ILVAVV
-83 YLCVSRHGAIKLGPD
+83 YLCVSRHGHIKLGPD

-104 TQLTWLAMLFSAGMG
+104 SQLTWLAMLFSAGMG

-132 HYVAPPTADPNS
+132 HYVAPPTADPYS
-144 IAATREA
+144 VEATREA

-207 DAFAVISTI
+207 DSFAVISTI

-226 VMQINSGLNYLFDV
+226 VMQINSGLNYLFGI
-240 EVSQTVQLLIVVFII
+240 EVSQTVQLFII
-255 ALALIS
+255 IFIICLALVS

-272 LSQINMIMA
+272 LSQLNMIMA
-281 VGLLMFVLIA
+281 VALLLFVLVA

-306 AYLSDL
+306 AYLSDI

-357 TIREFLIGVLF
+357 TIREFLIGVLL

-377 MTFFGNS
+377 MTIFGNS

-389 HVHGVTDLADA
+389 HVQGMTDLADA
-400 VAKDSSIAL
+400 VAADSSIAL
-409 FAFLELLPFSQVVSF
+409 FAFLAHLPFSQIISF
-424 IALVMVIIFFVTS
+424 IGLVMVIIFFVTS

-442 MVVDMLASYGENNTP
+442 MVVDMLASHGENNTP
-457 LWQRFYWTLGIGIV
+457 LWQRFYWTVGIGIV

-507 TALNIESTKQQ
+507 TALSIESTKQQ
-518 SMNLAMTQQPTGQTN
+518 SMNLAVMQSPSIKSDD
-533 NWKQRLATIVHF
+533 WRQRLAIIVNF
-545 PSKSVVLTF
+545 PSKSKVLQF
-554 LSRNVAPAIK
+554 LAHNVGPALTK
-564 QVADELNTNQIA
+564 VANELNNNQIA
-576 TEVII
+576 TDVLLDDDRI
-581 ESERVI
+581 I

-611 LLEDANEEDD
+611 LLEDASDQDE

-638 YDIMSWPEAAIINDV
+638 YDIMSWPETAIINDV

>member
-1 MRTNQTNS
+1 MIKVSKNS
-9 SDLMSKISIYNF
+9 F
-21 NANKLNK
+21 NANKLNRG
-28 PVFISASIVIAIL
+28 VFFSASAVIFM
-41 VLVTVLFPTLM
+41 LVTITVMFPTDMEAL
-52 QQFFTDLQKNV
+52 FSDVQKTL

-77 IFVAVV
+77 ILVAVV
-83 YLCVSRHGAIKLGPD
+83 YLCVSRHGHIKLGPD

-104 TQLTWLAMLFSAGMG
+104 SQLTWLAMLFSAGMG

-132 HYVAPPTADPNS
+132 HYVAPPTADPYS
-144 IAATREA
+144 VEAMREA

-207 DAFAVISTI
+207 DSFAVISTI

-226 VMQINSGLNYLFDV
+226 VMQINSGLNYLFGI
-240 EVSQTVQLLIVVFII
+240 EVSQTVQLFII
-255 ALALIS
+255 IFIICLALVS

-272 LSQINMIMA
+272 LSQLNMIMA
-281 VGLLMFVLIA
+281 VALLVFVLVA

-306 AYLSDL
+306 AYLSDI

-357 TIREFLIGVLF
+357 TIREFLIGVLL

-377 MTFFGNS
+377 MTIFGNS

-389 HVHGVTDLADA
+389 HVQGMTDLADA
-400 VAKDSSIAL
+400 VAADSSIAL
-409 FAFLELLPFSQVVSF
+409 FAFLEHLPFSQIISF
-424 IALVMVIIFFVTS
+424 IGLVMVIIFFVTS

-442 MVVDMLASYGENNTP
+442 MVVDMLASHGENNTP
-457 LWQRFYWTLGIGIV
+457 LWQRFYWTVGIGVV

-507 TALNIESTKQQ
+507 TALSIESTKQQ
-518 SMNLAMTQQPTGQTN
+518 SMNLAVMQSPSIKSDD
-533 NWKQRLATIVHF
+533 WRQRLAIIVNF
-545 PSKSVVLTF
+545 PSKSKVLQF
-554 LSRNVAPAIK
+554 LAHNVGPALTK
-564 QVADELNTNQIA
+564 VANELNNNQIA
-576 TEVII
+576 TDVLLDDDRI
-581 ESERVI
+581 I

-611 LLEDANEEDD
+611 LLEDASDQDE

-638 YDIMSWPEAAIINDV
+638 YDIMSWPETAIINDV

>member
-1 MRTNQTNS
+1 MI
-9 SDLMSKISIYNF
+9 KIPAINF
-21 NANKLNK
+21 NANKLNSG
-28 PVFISASIVIAIL
+28 VFVSASLVILLL
-41 VLVTVLFPTLM
+41 VGITVLFPEYMETLFSEV
-52 QQFFTDLQKNV
+52 QQTLIN
-63 IDTAGWFYVLSVAG
+63 TAGWFYVLSVAG
-77 IFVAVV
+77 ILVAVV
-83 YLCVSRHGAIKLGPD
+83 YLCASRHGHIKLGPD
-98 HAQADY
+98 HAEADY
-104 TQLTWLAMLFSAGMG
+104 SQLSWLAMLFSAGMG

-132 HYVAPPTADPNS
+132 HYVAPPTADPYS
-144 IAATREA
+144 VEATREA

-182 LPLTLRSAFHPL
+182 LPLTLRSALHPL

-240 EVSQTVQLLIVVFII
+240 EVNQNVQLMIIVFII
-255 ALALIS
+255 AMALIS

-272 LSQINMIMA
+272 LSQLNMIMA
-281 VGLLMFVLIA
+281 VGLLLFVLIA

-306 AYLSDL
+306 AYLSDI

-340 SWSPF
+340 AWSPF

-357 TIREFLIGVLF
+357 TIREFLIGVLL

-389 HVHGVTDLADA
+389 HVQGVTQLADT
-400 VAKDSSIAL
+400 VAADSSLAL
-409 FAFLELLPFSQVVSF
+409 FAFLENLPMTQVISF
-424 IALVMVIIFFVTS
+424 IGLIMVIIFFVTS

-442 MVVDMLASYGENNTP
+442 MVVDMLSSYGENNTP
-457 LWQRFYWTLGIGIV
+457 LWQRFYWTLGIGVV

-478 GGLAALQT
+478 GGLSALQT

-493 PFTVVLIIAIYGMF
+493 PFTVVLIVAIYGMF
-507 TALNIESTKQQ
+507 TALRIESTKQQ
-518 SMNLAMTQQPTGQTN
+518 SMSIGMQSPTTTSGD
-533 NWKQRLATIVHF
+533 WRERLATIVDF
-545 PSKSVVLTF
+545 PSKTKVLSF
-554 LSRNVAPAIK
+554 LVKNVAPALK
-564 QVADELNTNQIA
+564 QVSKELNNNQIA
-576 TEVII
+576 TAVTT
-581 ESERVI
+581 ESDRVV

-606 HIQPD
+606 HLQPD
-611 LLEDANEEDD
+611 LLEEGCEQDEE
-621 EQMYYR
+621 QSYYR

-638 YDIMSWPEAAIINDV
+638 YDIMSWSEDCIINDV

>member
-1 MRTNQTNS
+1 MIKVSKNS
-9 SDLMSKISIYNF
+9 F
-21 NANKLNK
+21 NANKLNRG
-28 PVFISASIVIAIL
+28 VFFSASAVIFM
-41 VLVTVLFPTLM
+41 LVTITVMFPADMEALFSDVQKTL
-52 QQFFTDLQKNV
+52 

-77 IFVAVV
+77 ILVAVV
-83 YLCVSRHGAIKLGPD
+83 YLCVSRHGHIKLGPD

-104 TQLTWLAMLFSAGMG
+104 SQLTWLAMLFSAGMG

-132 HYVAPPTADPNS
+132 HYVAPPTADPYS
-144 IAATREA
+144 VEATREA

-207 DAFAVISTI
+207 DSFAVISTI

-226 VMQINSGLNYLFDV
+226 VMQINSGLNYLFGI
-240 EVSQTVQLLIVVFII
+240 EVSQTVQLFII
-255 ALALIS
+255 IFIICLALVS

-272 LSQINMIMA
+272 LSQLNMIMA
-281 VGLLMFVLIA
+281 VALLLFVLVA

-306 AYLSDL
+306 AYLSDI

-357 TIREFLIGVLF
+357 TIREFLIGVLL

-377 MTFFGNS
+377 MTIFGNS

-389 HVHGVTDLADA
+389 HVQGMTDLADA
-400 VAKDSSIAL
+400 VAADSSIAL
-409 FAFLELLPFSQVVSF
+409 FAFLEHLPFSQIVSF
-424 IALVMVIIFFVTS
+424 IGLVMVIIFFVTS

-442 MVVDMLASYGENNTP
+442 MVVDMLASHGENNTP
-457 LWQRFYWTLGIGIV
+457 LWQRFYWTVGIGVV

-507 TALNIESTKQQ
+507 TALSIESTKQQ
-518 SMNLAMTQQPTGQTN
+518 SMNLAVMQSPSIKSDD
-533 NWKQRLATIVHF
+533 WRQRLAIIVNF
-545 PSKSVVLTF
+545 PSKSKVLQF
-554 LSRNVAPAIK
+554 LAHNVGPALTK
-564 QVADELNTNQIA
+564 VANELNNNQIA
-576 TEVII
+576 TDVLLDDDRI
-581 ESERVI
+581 I

-611 LLEDANEEDD
+611 LLEDASDQDE

-638 YDIMSWPEAAIINDV
+638 YDIMSWPETAIINDV

>member
-1 MRTNQTNS
+1 MHANS
-9 SDLMSKISIYNF
+9 F

-28 PVFISASIVIAIL
+28 GVFLSASAVIFALVAI
-41 VLVTVLFPTLM
+41 TVMFPADMEALFN
-52 QQFFTDLQKNV
+52 DLQKTL

-77 IFVAVV
+77 ILVAVV
-83 YLCVSRHGAIKLGPD
+83 YLCVSRHGHIKLGPD

-104 TQLTWLAMLFSAGMG
+104 SQLTWLAMLFSAGMG

-132 HYVAPPTADPNS
+132 HYVAPPTADPYS
-144 IAATREA
+144 VEATREA

-182 LPLTLRSAFHPL
+182 LPLTLRSALHPL

-207 DAFAVISTI
+207 DSFAVISTI

-226 VMQINSGLNYLFDV
+226 VMQINSGLNYLFGI
-240 EVSQTVQLLIVVFII
+240 EVNQTVQILIVVFII
-255 ALALIS
+255 GLALIS

-272 LSQINMIMA
+272 LSQLNMIMA
-281 VGLLMFVLIA
+281 VALLLFVLVA

-306 AYLSDL
+306 AYLSDI

-357 TIREFLIGVLF
+357 TIREFLIGVLL

-377 MTFFGNS
+377 MTIFGNS

-389 HVHGVTDLADA
+389 HVQGVTDLADA
-400 VAKDSSIAL
+400 VAADSSIAL
-409 FAFLELLPFSQVVSF
+409 FAFLEHLPFSQVISF
-424 IALVMVIIFFVTS
+424 IGLVMVIIFFVTS

-442 MVVDMLASYGENNTP
+442 MVVDMLASHGENNTP
-457 LWQRFYWTLGIGIV
+457 LWQRFYWTVGIGVVSI
-471 ATILLLN
+471 ILLLN

-493 PFTVVLIIAIYGMF
+493 PFTMVLIIAIYGMF

-518 SMNLAMTQQPTGQTN
+518 SMNLAVMQSPSIKTDD
-533 NWKQRLATIVHF
+533 WRQRLAIIVNF
-545 PSKSVVLTF
+545 PSKSNVLQF
-554 LSRNVAPAIK
+554 ISQKVAPALT
-564 QVADELNTNQIA
+564 QVAAELNNNQIA
-576 TEVII
+576 TDVLIDDD
-581 ESERVI
+581 RTI

-600 AVRART
+600 SVRART

-611 LLEDANEEDD
+611 LLENASDQDE

-638 YDIMSWPEAAIINDV
+638 YDIMSWPETAIINDV
-653 VEQYQKHVHFLHLLK
+653 IEQYQKHVHFLHLLK

>member
-1 MRTNQTNS
+1 M
-9 SDLMSKISIYNF
+9 
-21 NANKLNK
+21 
-28 PVFISASIVIAIL
+28 
-41 VLVTVLFPTLM
+41 LVTITVMFPTDMEAL
-52 QQFFTDLQKNV
+52 FSNVQKTL

-77 IFVAVV
+77 ILVAVV
-83 YLCVSRHGAIKLGPD
+83 YLCVSRHGHIKLGPD

-104 TQLTWLAMLFSAGMG
+104 SQLTWLAMLFSAGMG

-132 HYVAPPTADPNS
+132 HYVAPPTADPYS
-144 IAATREA
+144 VEAMREA

-207 DAFAVISTI
+207 DSFAVISTI

-226 VMQINSGLNYLFDV
+226 VMQINSGLNYLFGI
-240 EVSQTVQLLIVVFII
+240 EVSQTVQLFII
-255 ALALIS
+255 IFIICLALVS

-272 LSQINMIMA
+272 LSQLNMIMA
-281 VGLLMFVLIA
+281 VALLLFVLVA

-306 AYLSDL
+306 AYLSDI

-357 TIREFLIGVLF
+357 TIREFLIGVLL

-377 MTFFGNS
+377 MTIFGNS

-389 HVHGVTDLADA
+389 HVQGMTDLADA
-400 VAKDSSIAL
+400 VAADSSIAL
-409 FAFLELLPFSQVVSF
+409 FAFLEHLPFSQIISF
-424 IALVMVIIFFVTS
+424 IGLVMVIIFFVTS

-442 MVVDMLASYGENNTP
+442 MVVDMLASHGENNTP
-457 LWQRFYWTLGIGIV
+457 LWQRFYWTVGIGVV

-507 TALNIESTKQQ
+507 TALSIESTKQQ
-518 SMNLAMTQQPTGQTN
+518 SMNLAVMQSPSIKSDD
-533 NWKQRLATIVHF
+533 WRQRLAIIVNF
-545 PSKSVVLTF
+545 PSKSKVLQF
-554 LSRNVAPAIK
+554 LAHNVGPALTK
-564 QVADELNTNQIA
+564 VANELNNNQIA
-576 TEVII
+576 TDVLLDDDRI
-581 ESERVI
+581 I

-611 LLEDANEEDD
+611 LLEDASDQDE

-638 YDIMSWPEAAIINDV
+638 YDIMSWPETAIINDV